1 MHKSSSVALR
11 GPLYKWLGIFGS
23 LMFGAAPSLAD
34 TAQVFD
40 VYEYRGKDSLDAA
53 PISIKIPADLI
64 TRKPTTTRVFGV
76 NILTFY
82 PSFTSL
88 KDPQNAAFGAGCVG
102 ICNGR
107 ILIGIK
113 SRTHSIDA
121 STPNMGDWMAKSHL
135 KWHKTPPYRSNVE
148 VTDID
153 VAGTGFTEA
162 FEVKTRDPVSKRVA
176 STQIFY
182 LRKSARSNH
191 FDLTAS
197 CAVGL
202 AITGC
207 TLNFSLACE
216 PAVYVA
222 VHGIDRSNLQEAADI
237 KEETD
242 QFISKM
248 VLSPSCSN

>member
-40 VYEYRGKDSLDAA
+40 VYESRGKDSLDAA

-64 TRKPTTTRVFGV
+64 FRKPATTRVFGV
-76 NILTFY
+76 NILTYY

-88 KDPQNAAFGAGCVG
+88 KEPQNAAFGAGCVG

-107 ILIGIK
+107 ILIGIEN
-113 SRTHSIDA
+113 RTHSINA

-148 VTDID
+148 VTDIEI
-153 VAGTGFTEA
+153 AGTGFTEA

-176 STQIFY
+176 RTQFFY
-182 LRKSARSNH
+182 LRKSAHSDY

-197 CAVGL
+197 CSVGL
-202 AITGC
+202 AMTDC
-207 TLNFSLACE
+207 TLNFSLACD
-216 PAVYVA
+216 PAVYVT

-237 KEETD
+237 KEKTD